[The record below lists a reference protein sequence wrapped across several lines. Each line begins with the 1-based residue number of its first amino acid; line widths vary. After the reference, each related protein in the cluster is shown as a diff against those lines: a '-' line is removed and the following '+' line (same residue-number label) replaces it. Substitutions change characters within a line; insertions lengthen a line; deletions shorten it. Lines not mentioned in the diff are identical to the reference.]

1 MKAMIVFLSAALMQV
16 PCSAAGQGQEVDKID
31 HALNRITYGARPGD
45 REKVKALGLQNFID
59 AQLAPSSIAESP
71 VVLQQL
77 ADTADLRRSSKELIS
92 KFVELL
98 KEQKALKRKN
108 ASLAD
113 AAQKQ
118 GADMQLASSQ
128 TGVQTFG
135 AGKKPGGAA
144 GGKYK
149 NLVQSGAVETKLVR
163 AIESPRQ
170 LNELMTDFWFNHF
183 NISMSK
189 GLDRVLVSAYEEQA
203 IRPNVM
209 GKFRNLLGSTMH
221 HPAMMFYLDN
231 AQNTKAGFAAQNPK
245 NKRKGINENYAREL
259 LELHTLGVD
268 GGYTQ
273 KDIQELARVLTGWGM
288 PPLRG
293 NVPDA
298 AAYWA
303 SFDPRRHDFGDK
315 VVLGRTIKGT
325 GADEIEQVL
334 DMIAVHPSTANRV
347 GFKIAQFF
355 VDDNPP
361 KPLVDKLSATF
372 KQSGGDI
379 RSVLKTLFAST
390 EFWDPKY
397 TGNKFKSPLHF
408 TVSTFRA
415 TGLKVEQPMLL
426 VQFLKLQ
433 GQPVYACLTPDG
445 YKYTKE
451 AWLNPDGLMKRI
463 DFATRLSIANRDL
476 INYQNVL
483 PAVNGGKLSEKTLT
497 AINSAPPMQKVGA
510 LLGSPEFMR
519 Y

>member
-1 MKAMIVFLSAALMQV
+1 MKAMIVFLSMALLQA
-16 PCSAAGQGQEVDKID
+16 PCYAVGLGQEEDKID
-31 HALNRITYGARPGD
+31 HALNRITFGARPGD
-45 REKVKALGLQNFID
+45 REKVKALGLQKFID
-59 AQLAPSSIAESP
+59 AQLSPSTIAESP
-71 VVLQQL
+71 IVIQQL
-77 ADTADLRRSSKELIS
+77 ADTADLRQSSKELIA
-92 KFVELL
+92 KFVELR
-98 KEQKALKRKN
+98 KQQKALKKQ
-108 ASLAD
+108 AEAV
-113 AAQKQ
+113 AQSQSDKQ
-118 GADMQLASSQ
+118 GQGGDMQVA
-128 TGVQTFG
+128 
-135 AGKKPGGAA
+135 AGKRKLGGPGS
-144 GGKYK
+144 KYK
-149 NLVQSGAVETKLVR
+149 NLVESGAIETKLVR

-170 LNELMTDFWFNHF
+170 LNELLTDFWFKHF
-183 NISMSK
+183 NVCMTK
-189 GLDRVLVSAYEEQA
+189 GVDRVLVSAYEEQA
-203 IRPNVM
+203 IRPNVL

-231 AQNTKAGFAAQNPK
+231 AQNTKAGFAAKNPN

-273 KDIQELARVLTGWGM
+273 KDIMELARVLTGWGM

-293 NVPDA
+293 NVSEA

-325 GADEIEQVL
+325 GAGEIEQVL
-334 DMIAVHPSTANRV
+334 DMLAVHPSTANRV
-347 GFKIAQFF
+347 AFKLAQFF

-361 KPLVDKLSATF
+361 QLLVDKLAVSF

-379 RSVLKTLFAST
+379 RTVLKTLFATS
-390 EFWDPKY
+390 EFWDQKY

-408 TVSTFRA
+408 TVSTYRA
-415 TGLKVEQPMLL
+415 TGLRVEQPKLL
-426 VQFLKLQ
+426 VQFLKTQ
-433 GQPVYACLTPDG
+433 GQPIYACLTPDG

-463 DFATRLSIANRDL
+463 DFASRLSVANRNSLD
-476 INYQNVL
+476 YQNVL

-497 AINSAPPMQKVGA
+497 AISSAPPTQKVGA